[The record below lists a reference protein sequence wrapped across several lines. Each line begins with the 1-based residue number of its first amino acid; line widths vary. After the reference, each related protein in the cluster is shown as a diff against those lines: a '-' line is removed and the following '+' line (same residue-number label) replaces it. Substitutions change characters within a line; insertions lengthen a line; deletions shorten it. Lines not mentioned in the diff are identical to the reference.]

1 MGVATYFYWCTET
14 SAWII
19 FRGKKIFFLKHM
31 ILVRMFLL
39 FNILYLNMFIVKVN
53 GNHHS
58 SNTWVCVS
66 ETYWLIYITVW
77 MLLRRKLF
85 YFNDLIVFR
94 TFSLLKFQYSKIITL
109 ISNGNYHSLKT
120 WGWEWTLPSFF
131 NTDWLLFRR
140 KLLYFNDL
148 TPNPIFL
155 LLKFQ

>member
-1 MGVATYFYWCTET
+1 MET
-14 SAWII
+14 ITVLI
-19 FRGKKIFFLKHM
+19 HGC
-31 ILVRMFLL
+31 
-39 FNILYLNMFIVKVN
+39 
-53 GNHHS
+53 G
-58 SNTWVCVS
+58 S

-109 ISNGNYHSLKT
+109 ISNRNYHSLKT

-148 TPNPIFL
+148 TPNSIFL
-155 LLKFQ
+155 LLKSSILALKGSRNCFSSKHCTWLI